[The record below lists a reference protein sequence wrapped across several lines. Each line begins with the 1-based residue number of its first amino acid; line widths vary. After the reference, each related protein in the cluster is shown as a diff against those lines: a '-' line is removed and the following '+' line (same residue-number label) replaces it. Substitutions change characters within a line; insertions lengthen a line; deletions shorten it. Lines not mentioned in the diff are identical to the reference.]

1 MATSPLCPECLDP
14 DAPLAEGSE
23 YCAPCAAMLARVAAY
38 LDARAPA
45 RLVVDRGLEAGEAGE
60 AVDQAEQLAGAV
72 DELLGGRWELA
83 DGTPE
88 AATATPGVMALLRSE
103 RPVLE
108 ACAAWATS
116 GGLDARDH
124 VLLCMDLERWQW
136 LAEVLLPPAEV
147 ARLQAQAKET
157 GGKAMACGVQPR
169 ERLISLFLDG
179 IALDLR
185 AQLHEPMPAGMWRV
199 LALFA
204 GGLAVAGLPTR
215 EAQAPD
221 WSVS

>member
-1 MATSPLCPECLDP
+1 MVKLCAECRG
-14 DAPLAEGSE
+14 ET
-23 YCAPCAAMLARVAAY
+23 CASCAAMLAGVATA
-38 LDARAPA
+38 LDAGAPT
-45 RLVVDRGLEAGEAGE
+45 RLVVDRGLEAAEAGE
-60 AVDQAEQLAGAV
+60 DVDQAEQLAGAV
-72 DELLGGRWELA
+72 DELLGGRWKLA
-83 DGTPE
+83 DGSPE
-88 AATATPGVMALLRSE
+88 GEAATPGVMALLRSE
-103 RPVLE
+103 RPALE
-108 ACAAWATS
+108 ACAAWATC

-136 LAEVLLPPAEV
+136 LAEALLPPAEV
-147 ARLQAQAKET
+147 ARLQVLAKET

-185 AQLHEPMPAGMWRV
+185 AQLYEPMPAGMWRV

-204 GGLAVAGLPTR
+204 GGLAVAGLPAP
-215 EAQAPD
+215 EAPAAD